1 MTGFLVQGHILAM
14 GHDGCLI
21 TWQLFSLLVTLTWKE
36 VHGLSS
42 AT

>member
-1 MTGFLVQGHILAM
+1 MTGFVVLGHILAM

-21 TWQLFSLLVTLTWKE
+21 IRQLFSLLVTLTWKE
-36 VHGLSS
+36 VRGSSS